1 LILRERLSGYPGA
14 PEAAPLAAEADGPA
28 VVAAAVPC
36 LKIADTMLPKML
48 IFRLQDLLGRP

>member
-1 LILRERLSGYPGA
+1 VSGFPVIPGA